1 MKQCDNIYSSF
12 HPSVIFICL
21 LMSRILLCLSLIVSQ
36 GRPKLQACDVATA
49 APHFLQ
55 SSGIFLIMTVM
66 SLVLIF
72 LIVAPLC

>member
-1 MKQCDNIYSSF
+1 MKQYDNIYSFF

-21 LMSRILLCLSLIVSQ
+21 LMSRVLLCLSLTVSR

-55 SSGIFLIMTVM
+55 SSGTFLIMTVM

-72 LIVAPLC
+72 FTVSPLC